1 MAWSVSLKMACRV
14 YITFS
19 WTIYRYYHTKKL
31 IRYLNLDRTKFAKFY
46 YYLWFW
52 THCSKYRGYR
62 TVRIKFK
69 EKTICNICMFTLL
82 CRPEK
87 KVRRG
92 AEYDDMLILL
102 TTIVMAVPKRV
113 PSFDRFL
120 SLSWLSIG
128 TQHVVPCQHWRSFTH
143 SNSSRVYL
151 CSYTNK
157 FNDSLSS
164 SCHTIK
170 RILKTRTI
178 TVLLC
183 HLSILTN
190 QMLK

>member
-1 MAWSVSLKMACRV
+1 M
-14 YITFS
+14 I
-19 WTIYRYYHTKKL
+19 
-31 IRYLNLDRTKFAKFY
+31 LDT
-46 YYLWFW
+46 LL
-52 THCSKYRGYR
+52 TKYRGYR
-62 TVRIKFK
+62 IVRIKFK
-69 EKTICNICMFTLL
+69 EKNCFQICMFTLL

-120 SLSWLSIG
+120 SLSWFSIG

-143 SNSSRVYL
+143 SNSSRVCL

-157 FNDSLSS
+157 FNDSLPSF
-164 SCHTIK
+164 CHIIK
-170 RILKTRTI
+170 RILKTRT
-178 TVLLC
+178 VAGLLC
-183 HLSILTN
+183 HLSIFTN
-190 QMLK
+190 QKLE

>member
-1 MAWSVSLKMACRV
+1 M
-14 YITFS
+14 I
-19 WTIYRYYHTKKL
+19 
-31 IRYLNLDRTKFAKFY
+31 LDT
-46 YYLWFW
+46 LL
-52 THCSKYRGYR
+52 TKYRDYR

-69 EKTICNICMFTLL
+69 EKNCFQICMFTLL

-143 SNSSRVYL
+143 SNSSRVCL

-157 FNDSLSS
+157 FNDSLPSF
-164 SCHTIK
+164 CHIIK
-170 RILKTRTI
+170 RILKTRTSLSSFDI
-178 TVLLC
+178 YESKARINPLSVLY
-183 HLSILTN
+183 LTN
-190 QMLK
+190 FY

>member
-1 MAWSVSLKMACRV
+1 M
-14 YITFS
+14 I
-19 WTIYRYYHTKKL
+19 
-31 IRYLNLDRTKFAKFY
+31 LDT
-46 YYLWFW
+46 LL
-52 THCSKYRGYR
+52 TKYRGYR
-62 TVRIKFK
+62 TVPIKFK
-69 EKTICNICMFTLL
+69 EKNCFQICMFTLL

-120 SLSWLSIG
+120 SLSWFSIG

-143 SNSSRVYL
+143 SNSSRVCL

-157 FNDSLSS
+157 FNDSLPSF
-164 SCHTIK
+164 CHIIK
-170 RILKTRTI
+170 RILKTRTSLSSFDI
-178 TVLLC
+178 YESKARINPLSVLY
-183 HLSILTN
+183 LTN
-190 QMLK
+190 FY